1 MVVVVIALSLLLA
14 INGLYTFACISRIR
28 ELQLNLTKLAAMQ
41 NLQVDAVKQL
51 ITNQRALA
59 NAIDANQRALATAID
74 DLEQRRS
81 AKVVTD
87 MTLDPTFKTT
97 IGEA

>member
-59 NAIDANQRALATAID
+59 TAID

-81 AKVVTD
+81 AKAVTD